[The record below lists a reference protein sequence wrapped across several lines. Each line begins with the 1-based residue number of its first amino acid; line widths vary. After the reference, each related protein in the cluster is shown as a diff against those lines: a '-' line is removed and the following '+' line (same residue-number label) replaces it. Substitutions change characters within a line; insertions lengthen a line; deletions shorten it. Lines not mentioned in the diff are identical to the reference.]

1 MKHLSS
7 NTLVNFIGF
16 VSLDIA
22 TQSGDTNPLNTNQNA
37 LSS

>member
-16 VSLDIA
+16 VSLSIA
-22 TQSGDTNPLNTNQNA
+22 RQLGDTNPRNTNQNA